1 MNSRVLTKA
10 IKTLKVNEEIY
21 INAIN
26 LTPSAFKNLKKLIQ
40 NGILTP
46 KEKEVKTLYKDIE
59 SVMKGKTI
67 LPQMTYIKT
76 KEEKS

>member
-1 MNSRVLTKA
+1 MNSRVLTKT

-46 KEKEVKTLYKDIE
+46 KEKEVKTLYKNIE